1 MKKRGALYEKAKL
14 PFVSYA
20 VVDGNLVTGHNPRTR
35 QGNGLEGGPLSC
47 VSRRPRC
54 CGYPPPVDSGLLGVR
69 LEQDIDG
76 REREDHE
83 RAHLLGG
90 AHVADPGGDDDVELD
105 GQCRRQGHDEEQDE
119 PHRGVGEVGMTPAR
133 RGRSGRGHES
143 HRTDLDGENGRERG
157 DRFAQEDL

>member
-90 AHVADPGGDDDVELD
+90 AHVLTREETMTLNSTASVAD
-105 GQCRRQGHDEEQDE
+105 
-119 PHRGVGEVGMTPAR
+119 RGTT
-133 RGRSGRGHES
+133 RSRMS
-143 HRTDLDGENGRERG
+143 HIVALGK
-157 DRFAQEDL
+157 